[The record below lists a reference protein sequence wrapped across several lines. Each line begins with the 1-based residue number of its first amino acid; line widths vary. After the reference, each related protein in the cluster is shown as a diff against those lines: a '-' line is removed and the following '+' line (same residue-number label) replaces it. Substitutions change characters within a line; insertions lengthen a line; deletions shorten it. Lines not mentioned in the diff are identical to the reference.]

1 MVETIKLYKLSA
13 LINAFGGELRGEDIE
28 ISAVSSL
35 DSAVAGCLSFCLG
48 NKFLNQ
54 AKACQA
60 SALALRQFEPE
71 LQCSQIIIKDPQLF
85 IARVLSLLHPAPKA
99 QGKIHHSAIVADDAV
114 VDPTA
119 EIGPLVVIE
128 SGAVIGANTLIQA
141 GTVIGQNAKIGAHC
155 LFHARV
161 VVYADTEIADYVEIH
176 SGAVIGS
183 DGFGNAWAGQRW
195 EKIPQIGRVQ
205 IGSHVEIG
213 ANTTIDRGAL
223 DNTVIADGVRL
234 DNQIQV
240 AHNVKIGAHTAIAAC
255 TGIAGSTTIG
265 ANCLIGGGVLIAGHI
280 DIADRIT
287 LLAGNGVPSS
297 LTEAGVYASGVPVM
311 PYASWAR
318 NVLQFRRLDEMTKR
332 VKKIEKQCLAKDSEQ

>member
-1 MVETIKLYKLSA
+1 MYKLSV
-13 LINAFGGELRGEDIE
+13 LINALGGELHGDDVE
-28 ISAVSSL
+28 ISAISSL
-35 DSAVAGCLSFCLG
+35 DSAAKGCLSFCLG
-48 NKFLNQ
+48 NKFLKQ
-54 AKACQA
+54 AQTCQA
-60 SALALRQFEPE
+60 SALVLKKFEPQ

-85 IARVLSLLHPAPKA
+85 IARALSLLHPAPKSN
-99 QGKIHHSAIVADDAV
+99 GKIHPSAVIADDV
-114 VDPTA
+114 LIEPSA

-128 SGAVIGANTLIQA
+128 SGACIGGNTIIQA
-141 GTVIGQNAKIGAHC
+141 GSVIGPNVKIGSHC
-155 LFHARV
+155 LLHARV

-183 DGFGNAWAGQRW
+183 DGFGNAWAGQGW
-195 EKIPQIGRVQ
+195 EKIPQIGKVQ

-240 AHNVKIGAHTAIAAC
+240 AHNVTIGAHTAIAAC
-255 TGIAGSTTIG
+255 TGIAGSTNIG

-280 DIADRIT
+280 NIADRIT

-332 VKKIEKQCLAKDSEQ
+332 VKKIEKQCLVNESEQ